1 MLLRKILLTGAIV
14 SFTMAGID
22 LARAETVQDHYK
34 NVIVKRPYSVQ
45 VCTQGN
51 GKSDLENLLEGAIIG
66 GAIGQNITKDLPDGA
81 TAGAIIGGILGNQN
95 STINGKQM
103 RCRTMTRYNESME
116 TIYSH
121 STITFN
127 YNGKTYTA
135 RFSK

>member
-66 GAIGQNITKDLPDGA
+66 GAIGNNVPGADGGGDR
-81 TAGAIIGGILGNQN
+81 GAIIGGLLNTENNKGQ
-95 STINGKQM
+95 
-103 RCRTMTRYNESME
+103 RCQVETRYEEEYQNV
-116 TIYSH
+116 YSH
-121 STITFN
+121 STVTFY
-127 YNGKTYTA
+127 YNGRQYTL
-135 RFSK
+135 RFNK